1 MKHVY
6 RTVIEI
12 PVDETQKAV
21 EWVKL
26 NQMIVNPKQFQVMFI
41 FQKRFTLQASLNVR
55 VNSIEITTQSV
66 VELLGITINN
76 EFKFDKRSSRLCKS
90 AASQL
95 NDVLDSKTIFFEF

>member
-21 EWVKL
+21 EWLKL
-26 NQMIVNPKQFQVMFI
+26 NQMIVNPKKFQVMFI
-41 FQKRFTLQASLNVR
+41 FQKRYTLQARLNVR
-55 VNSIEITTQSV
+55 VNSTEITTQSA

-76 EFKFDKRSSRLCKS
+76 EFKFD
-90 AASQL
+90 
-95 NDVLDSKTIFFEF
+95 